1 MEATTYQQVHRVLRL
16 LNVNLGLIDED
27 IVRHSRKARKPINGT
42 QKGEVTYE
50 RTRRNQDVFMPELSI
65 VGAWVVVM
73 KLAYG
78 LDGRDRYVRWV
89 AG

>member
-1 MEATTYQQVHRVLRL
+1 MKATTYQQVHRVLRL
-16 LNVNLGLIDED
+16 LNVNMGLLDEA
-27 IVRHSRKARKPINGT
+27 IVRHSRKARKTPNGMD
-42 QKGEVTYE
+42 KGEVTYE

-78 LDGRDRYVRWV
+78 LDGKDRYV
-89 AG
+89 